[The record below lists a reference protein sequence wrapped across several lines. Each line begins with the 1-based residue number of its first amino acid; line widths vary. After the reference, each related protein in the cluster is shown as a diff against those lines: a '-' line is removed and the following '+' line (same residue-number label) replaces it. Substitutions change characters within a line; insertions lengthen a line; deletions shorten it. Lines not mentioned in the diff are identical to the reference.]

1 MENAKK
7 SLLTD
12 NKKALQFL
20 HHANG
25 FDFQKEHV
33 IVKGEGRFTFNMVEK
48 EIKNRI
54 NGKYTAVVLVKPEKN
69 YSFQDLHYVEL
80 DKYKF
85 NPLGKN
91 DVKYW
96 DFHIDYYFGIGDFE
110 ESRKK
115 KTERYYI
122 VAQLNDYM
130 LPIDKSENIDLLQ
143 RFTYIEDRNITRA
156 TDGKGKYWISGIYL
170 KPFDKNVK
178 PFEYRP
184 FSNGMYSYYNSVDD
198 LTDKTGDIIDK
209 SGYLKL
215 VRSRE
220 LNRKAKALRAERKNA
235 EATKADYSAREN
247 KIRKTTKDIQCKLAE
262 QLRNAE
268 KLESMQNIDSAISK
282 LRWVYGDIERYFNTK
297 DNNKFSSITDIEN
310 RLTDIEEKLAE
321 IA

>member
-7 SLLTD
+7 SLLND

-25 FDFQKEHV
+25 FNFQKDY
-33 IVKGEGRFTFNMVEK
+33 IIIKGNGKFTFNTVEK

-54 NGKYTAVVLVKPEKN
+54 DGKYTAIVLVKPEKS
-69 YSFQDLHYVEL
+69 YSFQDLHYIEL
-80 DKYKF
+80 DKYNF
-85 NPLGKN
+85 NPLRKN
-91 DVKYW
+91 NVKYW

-122 VAQLNDYM
+122 VAQLTDYI
-130 LPIDKSENIDLLQ
+130 LPIDRNENIDLSQ
-143 RFTYIEDRNITRA
+143 RFKYIEDRNITRT
-156 TDGKGKYWISGIYL
+156 TDGKGKYWISSIYL
-170 KPFDKNVK
+170 KPFDKNVS
-178 PFEYRP
+178 PFEYKP
-184 FSNGMYSYYNSVDD
+184 FSNGMYSYYNHAEN
-198 LTDKTGDIIDK
+198 LTDKTDDIIDK

-235 EATKADYSAREN
+235 EASKADYSEREN
-247 KIRKTTKDIQCKLAE
+247 KIRNTTKDIQYKLSE

-268 KLESMQNIDSAISK
+268 SLESMQNIDSAISK
-282 LRWVYGDIERYFNTK
+282 LRWVYGDIERYFTTK
-297 DNNKFSSITDIEN
+297 DNNKFSSIADIES
-310 RLTDIEEKLAE
+310 RLEHIETKLKE
-321 IA
+321 VG